1 MQHEITTAQ
10 PLLDENGNLRQAGYC
25 KKLLPVYRRGDIKA
39 GAPST
44 SRSGITTLLIMAA
57 LPWP

>member
-25 KKLLPVYRRGDIKA
+25 KKLLPVYRRRDIKA
-39 GAPST
+39 GASA

>member
-25 KKLLPVYRRGDIKA
+25 KKLLPVYRRRDIKA
-39 GAPST
+39 GAIHIKEW
-44 SRSGITTLLIMAA
+44 ITTLLIMAA
-57 LPWP
+57 LLWP